1 MTEGVSGVLTSPML
15 PPRALIGMVH
25 LQALPGS
32 PRAARDVAAIAKI
45 AADEARI
52 LADTGFDALIVENM
66 HDAPYVNAPHAPET
80 VAAMVRAA
88 LAVREAVPEL
98 PLGIQVLSFGHLEAL
113 AIAHAV
119 GAQFIRVENF
129 VYAHVADEGLLP
141 NAAAGELLRRR
152 RAIGA
157 TNIKVFADLKKK
169 HASHA
174 LTSDLSVADAA
185 HAAEFFGA
193 DGVIVTGAFTG
204 AATSPEDVAAAQ
216 NATKLPVLVGS
227 GVEPSQLA
235 TLFQHADALIIG
247 SWIKRGGLW
256 SNPVDRKR
264 CQQLVRAAANSKK
277 HK

>member
-1 MTEGVSGVLTSPML
+1 MTEGARADLTSIML
-15 PPRALIGMVH
+15 SPRALIGMVH

-32 PRAARDVAAIAKI
+32 PRSAKSVAHIAKI
-45 AADEARI
+45 AAEEARI
-52 LADTGFDALIVENM
+52 LAEAGFDAIIVENM
-66 HDAPYVNAPHAPET
+66 HDAPYVNAPHAPQT
-80 VAAMVRAA
+80 VAAMTRAA
-88 LAVREAVPEL
+88 LAVRDAAPKL

-157 TNIKVFADLKKK
+157 TNIRIFADIKKK

-174 LTSDLSVADAA
+174 LTSDLSLADAA

-204 AATSPEDVAAAQ
+204 APTDPNDVAAAK
-216 NATKLPVLVGS
+216 AVTKLPVLVGS
-227 GVEPSQLA
+227 GVEPSQLES
-235 TLFQHADALIIG
+235 LFQHADALIVG

-264 CQQLVRAAANSKK
+264 CTQLVKAATKAKGRG
-277 HK
+277 